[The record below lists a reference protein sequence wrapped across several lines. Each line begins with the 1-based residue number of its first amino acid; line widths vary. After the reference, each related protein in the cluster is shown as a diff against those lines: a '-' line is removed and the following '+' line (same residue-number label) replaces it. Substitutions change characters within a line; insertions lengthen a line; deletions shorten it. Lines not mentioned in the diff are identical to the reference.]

1 MSSLVH
7 TVVSDVIAS
16 QERLQHQPA
25 TCPPPLHLDSNNNT
39 GGDFVVD
46 NDREKYAEAD
56 RVNSTINA
64 LKSGEKYSLRPR
76 SFQRRSATE
85 VTSTRRSARKRG
97 SFGTESATR
106 PKQKPPPLSKYRRK
120 TANARER
127 DRMRE
132 INAAF
137 ETLRRAVPHISSSSH
152 RNQHDNSGSE
162 KLTKI
167 TTLRLAM
174 KYIAALSQALQ
185 QPGNF
190 IPTLLPPTSNNSST
204 ASCGSSISSSGIQQ
218 VISDG
223 ESLNFKEHCHTPP
236 DFTSSGFM
244 RQCITPPKLTPF
256 SSSNHNRHR
265 GTPPLENKRQSLTS
279 SYHVHKTTRT
289 PSQNNLSSESG
300 ATAHCVVPGSL
311 GDLCENHPSTGLSP
325 ECLLSQALNQQCHH
339 VSVSN
344 SQLSLPAPVSQP
356 PDLSH
361 HYLTPED
368 FEHTNEEQSSFIVFD
383 DESLDSPDLDHLLIS
398 WHQYAVRLPE
408 VSAQWWLQFQDSCL
422 RISILVKTTNHLPFH
437 SIGKRNI
444 F

>member
-16 QERLQHQPA
+16 QERLQRQPA

-46 NDREKYAEAD
+46 DDRQKYAGAD
-56 RVNSTINA
+56 TVKSTIKA
-64 LKSGEKYSLRPR
+64 VSSGEKYSLRPR
-76 SFQRRSATE
+76 SFQRRSVTE
-85 VTSTRRSARKRG
+85 ISTTRRSARKSG
-97 SFGTESATR
+97 NFGKESATR

-185 QPGNF
+185 QPENL
-190 IPTLLPPTSNNSST
+190 IPTLLPPTSYNSNS
-204 ASCGSSISSSGIQQ
+204 AESASSISSSGSQQ
-218 VISDG
+218 VISGG
-223 ESLNFKEHCHTPP
+223 ESLNFKEHCLTPP
-236 DFTSSGFM
+236 DFTAPDFM
-244 RQCITPPKLTPF
+244 RQCLIPPKPTPL
-256 SSSNHNRHR
+256 SSSYHNRHR
-265 GTPPLENKRQSLTS
+265 GPPPLENRRQSLTS

-289 PSQNNLSSESG
+289 PSQNNLTSESDN
-300 ATAHCVVPGSL
+300 TTHCVAPASL
-311 GDLCENHPSTGLSP
+311 SDLCENHPSTGQSP
-325 ECLLSQALNQQCHH
+325 ECLLSPALSQQCHH
-339 VSVSN
+339 ASVSN
-344 SQLSLPAPVSQP
+344 SQLAPPAPVLEP
-356 PDLSH
+356 PDLSR
-361 HYLTPED
+361 HYLTPAD

-398 WHQYAVRLPE
+398 
-408 VSAQWWLQFQDSCL
+408 
-422 RISILVKTTNHLPFH
+422 
-437 SIGKRNI
+437 
-444 F
+444 

>member
-7 TVVSDVIAS
+7 TVVNDVIAS

-25 TCPPPLHLDSNNNT
+25 TCPPPLHLDSNNNA

-46 NDREKYAEAD
+46 NDRQKYAEAD
-56 RVNSTINA
+56 RVNSTINVVN
-64 LKSGEKYSLRPR
+64 SGEKYSLRPR

-85 VTSTRRSARKRG
+85 VTSTRRSARKSG
-97 SFGTESATR
+97 SFGSESATR
-106 PKQKPPPLSKYRRK
+106 PKPKPPPLSKYRRK

-185 QPGNF
+185 QPENF
-190 IPTLLPPTSNNSST
+190 IPTLLPPTSNNSSS
-204 ASCGSSISSSGIQQ
+204 ASCDSSISSCCIQQ

-223 ESLNFKEHCHTPP
+223 ESLNLKEHCYTPP
-236 DFTSSGFM
+236 DFASPGFM
-244 RQCITPPKLTPF
+244 RQCLIPPKLAPF

-300 ATAHCVVPGSL
+300 ATAHCVAPGSL

-325 ECLLSQALNQQCHH
+325 ECLLSPALNQQCHH

-344 SQLSLPAPVSQP
+344 SQLSLPAPVTQHPELSQ
-356 PDLSH
+356 

-398 WHQYAVRLPE
+398 
-408 VSAQWWLQFQDSCL
+408 
-422 RISILVKTTNHLPFH
+422 
-437 SIGKRNI
+437 
-444 F
+444 

>member
-1 MSSLVH
+1 MSSLAH
-7 TVVSDVIAS
+7 TVVSDIIAS

-25 TCPPPLHLDSNNNT
+25 MCPPPLHLDSNNNT

-46 NDREKYAEAD
+46 GDRQKYAEAD
-56 RVNSTINA
+56 RVDSNIKA
-64 LKSGEKYSLRPR
+64 VKSGEKYSLRPR

-85 VTSTRRSARKRG
+85 VTTTRRSARKSG

-137 ETLRRAVPHISSSSH
+137 ETLRRAVPHISSSSY

-185 QPGNF
+185 QPENF
-190 IPTLLPPTSNNSST
+190 IPTRLPPISNNSSS
-204 ASCGSSISSSGIQQ
+204 ANFGSSISNSGSQQ

-223 ESLNFKEHCHTPP
+223 ESPNFKEHYHTSP
-236 DFTSSGFM
+236 DFTSPVFM
-244 RQCITPPKLTPF
+244 RQCLTPPKPTPF

-279 SYHVHKTTRT
+279 SYHVHKTMRA
-289 PSQNNLSSESG
+289 PSQNLSSQPG
-300 ATAHCVVPGSL
+300 TTAHCVAPASL

-325 ECLLSQALNQQCHH
+325 ECLLSPALNQQCHH

-344 SQLSLPAPVSQP
+344 SQLSLPATVSEP

-368 FEHTNEEQSSFIVFD
+368 FENANEEQSSFIVFD

-398 WHQYAVRLPE
+398 
-408 VSAQWWLQFQDSCL
+408 
-422 RISILVKTTNHLPFH
+422 
-437 SIGKRNI
+437 
-444 F
+444 

>member
-16 QERLQHQPA
+16 QERLQHQSA

-46 NDREKYAEAD
+46 GDRQKYAEAE
-56 RVNSTINA
+56 RVNATINA
-64 LKSGEKYSLRPR
+64 VNSGEKYSLRPR
-76 SFQRRSATE
+76 SLQRRSATE
-85 VTSTRRSARKRG
+85 VTATRRSARKSG
-97 SFGTESATR
+97 SFETESSTR

-152 RNQHDNSGSE
+152 HNQHDNSGSE

-185 QPGNF
+185 QPENF
-190 IPTLLPPTSNNSST
+190 IPTLLPPTTNSSSS
-204 ASCGSSISSSGIQQ
+204 ASCGSIISSSGSQQ
-218 VISDG
+218 VISDV
-223 ESLNFKEHCHTPP
+223 ESLNFKEQCHTPP
-236 DFTSSGFM
+236 DFTSPVFM
-244 RQCITPPKLTPF
+244 RQCLTPPKTTTF

-265 GTPPLENKRQSLTS
+265 GPPLLENKRQILTS

-300 ATAHCVVPGSL
+300 TTVHCVAPASI
-311 GDLCENHPSTGLSP
+311 GDHCENHPSTGVSP
-325 ECLLSQALNQQCHH
+325 ECLLSPALNQQCHH
-339 VSVSN
+339 VSFSN
-344 SQLSLPAPVSQP
+344 SQLSLPAHVSEP

-398 WHQYAVRLPE
+398 
-408 VSAQWWLQFQDSCL
+408 
-422 RISILVKTTNHLPFH
+422 
-437 SIGKRNI
+437 
-444 F
+444 

>member
-1 MSSLVH
+1 MSSLAH

-46 NDREKYAEAD
+46 NDRQKYAEAD
-56 RVNSTINA
+56 RLNSTINA
-64 LKSGEKYSLRPR
+64 VNSGEKYSLRPR

-85 VTSTRRSARKRG
+85 VTTTRRSSRKSG
-97 SFGTESATR
+97 SFGTASATR

-185 QPGNF
+185 QPENF
-190 IPTLLPPTSNNSST
+190 IPTLLPPSSNNSSS
-204 ASCGSSISSSGIQQ
+204 ASCGSSISSSGSQQ

-236 DFTSSGFM
+236 DFTSPVFM
-244 RQCITPPKLTPF
+244 RQCLTPPKPTPF

-265 GTPPLENKRQSLTS
+265 GTPPIENKSQSLTS

-289 PSQNNLSSESG
+289 PSQNNLSSKSG
-300 ATAHCVVPGSL
+300 TLAHCVAPASL
-311 GDLCENHPSTGLSP
+311 GDLCENHPSSGLSP
-325 ECLLSQALNQQCHH
+325 ECLLSPALNQQCHH
-339 VSVSN
+339 VSASN
-344 SQLSLPAPVSQP
+344 SQLSLPVPVSEP

-368 FEHTNEEQSSFIVFD
+368 FENANEEQSSFIVFD

-398 WHQYAVRLPE
+398 
-408 VSAQWWLQFQDSCL
+408 
-422 RISILVKTTNHLPFH
+422 
-437 SIGKRNI
+437 
-444 F
+444 

>member
-46 NDREKYAEAD
+46 NDRQKYEEAD
-56 RVNSTINA
+56 RVKSTINA
-64 LKSGEKYSLRPR
+64 VNSGEKYSLRPR

-85 VTSTRRSARKRG
+85 VTTTRRSARKSG

-152 RNQHDNSGSE
+152 RNQHDNSSSE

-185 QPGNF
+185 QPENL
-190 IPTLLPPTSNNSST
+190 IPTLLPPTSNNSSS
-204 ASCGSSISSSGIQQ
+204 ASCGSSISSSGSQQ
-218 VISDG
+218 GISDV
-223 ESLNFKEHCHTPP
+223 ELLNFKEHCHTPR
-236 DFTSSGFM
+236 DFNSPVFM
-244 RQCITPPKLTPF
+244 RQCLTPPKPTPF

-265 GTPPLENKRQSLTS
+265 GTPTLENKRQSLTS
-279 SYHVHKTTRT
+279 SYHVHKITRT
-289 PSQNNLSSESG
+289 PYQNLSSEPG
-300 ATAHCVVPGSL
+300 TTAHCVAPASL
-311 GDLCENHPSTGLSP
+311 CNLYENHPSTGHSP
-325 ECLLSQALNQQCHH
+325 ECLVSPALNQQCHH

-344 SQLSLPAPVSQP
+344 SQLSLPAPVSEP

-368 FEHTNEEQSSFIVFD
+368 FEHTNEEPSSFIVFD

-398 WHQYAVRLPE
+398 
-408 VSAQWWLQFQDSCL
+408 
-422 RISILVKTTNHLPFH
+422 
-437 SIGKRNI
+437 
-444 F
+444 